1 MHLWRVARPGGP
13 GRAFA
18 RRFAAPFR
26 RGSPPRWARGAD
38 SPQTAHPAGPLRPPR
53 RPPLASGSSDCV
65 TLRGGGV
72 RGRGGAIR
80 LYGETESETRES
92 RPETRDSAEKN
103 ESRASARLETFAVF
117 AYG

>member
-1 MHLWRVARPGGP
+1 M
-13 GRAFA
+13 
-18 RRFAAPFR
+18 
-26 RGSPPRWARGAD
+26 
-38 SPQTAHPAGPLRPPR
+38 
-53 RPPLASGSSDCV
+53 

-80 LYGETESETRES
+80 LYGETESETLES
-92 RPETRDSAEKN
+92 PVPRREKN